1 MIIFHYDI
9 LDQFLNVLPR
19 NIANEIFIQYLEPI
33 NILEMNN
40 STIHQVILQF
50 LGKPDSTNVHLTIL
64 HQCALT
70 IKTQADRQ
78 QIMDQ
83 IKEAMQSSGKF
94 TLIQG
99 KISEIVHSY

>member
-9 LDQFLNVLPR
+9 LDQFLHVLPR
-19 NIANEIFIQYLEPI
+19 NISNEIFFQYLEPT
-33 NILEMNN
+33 NALEMTNN
-40 STIHQVILQF
+40 TIHQVILQF
-50 LGKPDSTNVHLTIL
+50 LGKPDPVNIHLTLL
-64 HQCALT
+64 HQCALN

-83 IKEAMQSSGKF
+83 IKEALQNTGHF
-94 TLIQG
+94 TLVQG

>member
-9 LDQFLNVLPR
+9 LDQFLHVLPR
-19 NIANEIFIQYLEPI
+19 NVANEIFIQYLEPT
-33 NILEMNN
+33 NELEMTNN
-40 STIHQVILQF
+40 TIHQVILQF
-50 LGKPDSTNVHLTIL
+50 LGKPDSGNVHLSTL
-64 HQCALT
+64 HQCALN

-83 IKEAMQSSGKF
+83 IKEALQKTGQF

-99 KISEIVHSY
+99 KISEVVHSY